1 MNHANAAKQNVLAD
15 GNRYTRTTMK
25 HLHSF
30 KLRLRAGIG
39 VAVIVTVIYAVS
51 GALVIGAD
59 TTSAGAKAAD
69 KKPQKKEAKK
79 LTGSELYAINC
90 NRCHAERYPTE
101 FNSAQWKTL
110 MTHMRVRANLPEAGQ
125 GNPEISAGRQRRLT
139 LHETEHEN
147 STSNSWRAGCKF
159 RDRRGSSSACVRR
172 HQRRAIQPVERPRH
186 SAGPDPEE
194 TGSAD

>member
-25 HLHSF
+25 RLHSF

-110 MTHMRVRANLPEAGQ
+110 MTHMRVRANLPAKQ
-125 GNPEISAGRQRRLT
+125 AKEILKYLQEDSG
-139 LHETEHEN
+139 
-147 STSNSWRAGCKF
+147 
-159 RDRRGSSSACVRR
+159 D
-172 HQRRAIQPVERPRH
+172 
-186 SAGPDPEE
+186 
-194 TGSAD
+194 